1 MSATALRTDPDAAL
15 RVVATCPEDL
25 LLLSDSLGLPS
36 PATARDL
43 AGRLADRFGSV
54 AAVFSASPDALAAEP
69 GVTDEVAARVGRVH
83 ALAVRLAASK
93 LAGRDVIASWSALL
107 AYVRS
112 ALRNQTREQ
121 FRVLFLDK
129 KNGLIRDEVLGV
141 GTVDHAPVY
150 PREVMRRA
158 LELGAVHLIL
168 VHNHPAGDPTPSQ
181 TDIDMT
187 REVVAA
193 GRALKIAVHDHLI
206 VAGDGVA
213 SFKALGLM

>member
-1 MSATALRTDPDAAL
+1 MHATAPRPGRPTAF
-15 RVVATCPEDL
+15 RVVAEGPEDL
-25 LLLSDSLGLPS
+25 LLLADSLGLPS
-36 PATARDL
+36 AAIAADL
-43 AGRLADRFGSV
+43 AGRLARRFGSV
-54 AAVFSASPDALAAEP
+54 PAVFAASPEALIAEAD
-69 GVTDEVAARVGRVH
+69 VTDEIAAGIGRLH
-83 ALAVRLAASK
+83 ALAVRLAGCK
-93 LAGRDVIASWSALL
+93 LAGRDVIGSWSALL
-107 AYVRS
+107 AYVRV

-129 KNGLIRDEVLGV
+129 KNGLIRDEALGV

-158 LELGAVHLIL
+158 LELGAVNLIL
-168 VHNHPAGDPTPSQ
+168 VHNHPGGDPTPSQ

-193 GRALKIAVHDHLI
+193 GRALKIAVHDHLV